1 MSSETIAPTAQSVEL
16 AVGGMT
22 CAACAARVERKLN
35 KLDGVRATVN
45 YATERAT
52 VRCPPEFDPEA
63 LTSAVAAAG
72 YTAEIRRGAAHDA
85 RQQDAHAARV
95 RDLRRRLGV
104 AMLLSIPLGNLSIA
118 LALVP
123 SLRFPFW
130 ELLCLVLATPV
141 VFWAAAPFHRAA
153 WRNLRHGSSSMDSLV
168 SLGVFASY
176 GWSAWSVL
184 FGGSGAAGYWLG
196 FGTTA
201 AGADSVYLD
210 VAAGVTTFLL
220 AGRYFETRARR
231 AAGDLLRA
239 LDALAAKD
247 VRVLRDGA
255 EVTVAV
261 AHLARGDEFVAR
273 PGEKI
278 AADGE
283 VVLGMSTVDVAA
295 VTGEP
300 VPIEVAPGTR
310 VIGGSINRSGRLVV
324 RANEVGANTQ
334 LAQMSALAERAQER
348 KAAVQRLVDLIC
360 AVFVP
365 VVLGIAAA
373 TLSAWLLAGQPAR
386 AGFGAAVSV
395 LIIACPCALG
405 LATPT
410 ALMVGV
416 GRGAQLGILVKG
428 PDALEAS
435 RRVDT
440 VVLDKTGTVTSGR
453 MTVTEVRPLASR
465 TEHEVLRVAAAVEA
479 ASEHPI
485 AAAVVARAALDA
497 PPEVTDFVALP
508 GLGAS
513 GVVDGV
519 PVLVGRARLLVENGV
534 DVPPA
539 VAAEVAAA
547 EALGSTVVLAAC
559 AAEVAGLLVVRDE
572 VKPSAAEAVRALHE
586 MGLRTVLLT
595 GDNDVTAR
603 AVAAEVGIGDVRAGV
618 LPTEKASVIERLRA
632 GGHRV
637 AMVGDG
643 INDAPALAT
652 ADLGLG
658 IATGT
663 DIALRAA
670 DLILVRDDLR
680 VVPDALRL
688 AHRTLGTIRGN
699 LAWAFG
705 YNLAA
710 IPVAAFGLLNPLIA
724 GAAMSLS
731 SVLVVSNSLRL
742 RGFASIDPAVGE
754 DTDPDH

>member
-1 MSSETIAPTAQSVEL
+1 MSSETTTPATQSVEL
-16 AVGGMT
+16 AVSGMT
-22 CAACAARVERKLN
+22 CAACAARVERTLN

-45 YATERAT
+45 FATERAA
-52 VRCPPEFDPEA
+52 VRCPAGLDPDV
-63 LTSAVAAAG
+63 LTGAVAKAG
-72 YTAEIRRGAAHDA
+72 YPAEVRKGAAHDA
-85 RQQDAHAARV
+85 RQEDAHAARV

-104 AMLLSIPLGNLSIA
+104 AMLLSVPLGNLSIT

-123 SLRFPFW
+123 SLRFPWW
-130 ELLCLVLATPV
+130 ELLCLALATPV

-153 WRNLRHGSSSMDSLV
+153 WRNLRHGSSSMDTLV

-184 FGGSGAAGYWLG
+184 TGGSGAAGYWLG

-231 AAGDLLRA
+231 SAGDLLRA
-239 LDALAAKD
+239 LDALGVKD
-247 VRVLRDGA
+247 VRVLRDGL
-255 EVTVAV
+255 EVVVPVAD
-261 AHLARGDEFVAR
+261 LARGDEFIVR
-273 PGEKI
+273 PGEKV

-300 VPIEVAPGTR
+300 VPAEVAAGSR
-310 VIGGSINRSGRLVV
+310 VIGGSVNRSGRLVV
-324 RANEVGANTQ
+324 RATEVGANTQ

-348 KAAVQRLVDLIC
+348 KADVQRLVDRIC

-365 VVLGIAAA
+365 VVLGIAAV
-373 TLSAWLLAGQPAR
+373 TLTGWLLAGQPVR

-435 RRVDT
+435 RRIDF

-453 MTVTEVRPLASR
+453 MTVAEIRPLGGHSAG
-465 TEHEVLRVAAAVEA
+465 EVLRVAAAVEA

-485 AAAVVARAALDA
+485 AAAVVARASGEL
-497 PPEVTDFVALP
+497 PEVTDFRALP
-508 GLGAS
+508 GLGAA
-513 GVVDGV
+513 GLVDGV
-519 PVLVGRARLLVENGV
+519 PVLVGRARLLAEHGIA
-534 DVPPA
+534 VPPP
-539 VAAEVAAA
+539 
-547 EALGSTVVLAAC
+547 
-559 AAEVAGLLVVRDE
+559 VAGGTTQVLVARDGEVIGVLLVRDE
-572 VKPSAAEAVRALHE
+572 VKPSATEAVRALHA
-586 MGLRTVLLT
+586 MGLKTVLLT
-595 GDNDVTAR
+595 GDNEVTAR
-603 AVAAEVGIGDVRAGV
+603 AVAAEVGIEDVRAGV
-618 LPTEKASVIERLRA
+618 LPTEKAEVIEQLRA

-663 DIALRAA
+663 DLALRAA
-670 DLILVRDDLR
+670 DLVLVRDDLR
-680 VVPDALRL
+680 AVPDALRL

-710 IPVAAFGLLNPLIA
+710 IPIAALGLLNPLVA

-742 RGFASIDPAVGE
+742 RNFAGTGIRRE
-754 DTDPDH
+754 IEETE

>member
-1 MSSETIAPTAQSVEL
+1 MSSETTLPAVQSVEL
-16 AVGGMT
+16 AVRGMT
-22 CAACAARVERKLN
+22 CAACAARVERTLN

-45 YATERAT
+45 FATERAA
-52 VRCPPEFDPEA
+52 VRCPADLDA
-63 LTSAVAAAG
+63 GVLTDAITRAG
-72 YTAEIRRGAAHDA
+72 YTAEVRRGAAHDA
-85 RQQDAHAARV
+85 RQEDAHAARV
-95 RDLRRRLGV
+95 RDLRRRLGL
-104 AMLLSIPLGNLSIA
+104 AMLLSVPLGNLSIT

-123 SLRFPFW
+123 SLRFPWW
-130 ELLCLVLATPV
+130 ELLCLALATPV
-141 VFWAAAPFHRAA
+141 VGWAAAPFHRAA
-153 WRNLRHGSSSMDSLV
+153 WRNLRRGSSSMDTLV

-184 FGGSGAAGYWLG
+184 FGGSGTTGYWLG

-231 AAGDLLRA
+231 SAGDLLRA

-247 VRVLRDGA
+247 VRVLRDGV
-255 EVTVAV
+255 EVLLPVAD
-261 AHLARGDEFVAR
+261 LARGDEFVVR

-278 AADGE
+278 AADGG
-283 VVLGMSTVDVAA
+283 VVRGMSTVDVSA

-300 VPIEVAPGTR
+300 VPAEVAAGDR
-310 VIGGSINRSGRLVV
+310 VIGGSVNRSGRLVV
-324 RANEVGANTQ
+324 RATEVGANTQ

-348 KAAVQRLVDLIC
+348 KAGVQRLVDRIC

-365 VVLGIAAA
+365 AVLAIAAV
-373 TLSAWLLAGQPAR
+373 TLSGWLLTGEPLR

-435 RRVDT
+435 RRINT

-453 MTVTEVRPLASR
+453 MTVSEVRPLGSH
-465 TEHEVLRVAAAVEA
+465 TVSEVLAVAAAVEA

-485 AAAVVARAALDA
+485 AAAVVARAPDEL
-497 PPEVTDFVALP
+497 PEVTDFRARP

-513 GVVDGV
+513 GMVDGV
-519 PVLVGRARLLVENGV
+519 PVLVGRARLLSSEGIN
-534 DVPPA
+534 VP
-539 VAAEVAAA
+539 
-547 EALGSTVVLAAC
+547 SSLAADVLV
-559 AAEVAGLLVVRDE
+559 ARDGEVIGSLVVRDE
-572 VKPSAAEAVRALHE
+572 IKPSAAEAVRALHDL
-586 MGLRTVLLT
+586 GLKTVLLT
-595 GDNDVTAR
+595 GDNESTALS
-603 AVAAEVGIGDVRAGV
+603 VAAAVGINDVRAGV
-618 LPTEKASVIERLRA
+618 LPTEKAEIINQLRA
-632 GGHRV
+632 AGHRV

-658 IATGT
+658 IASGT

-670 DLILVRDDLR
+670 DLILVREDLR

-688 AHRTLGTIRGN
+688 AHRTLSTIRGN

-710 IPVAAFGLLNPLIA
+710 IPLAACGLLNPLIA

-742 RGFASIDPAVGE
+742 RNFGHDSA
-754 DTDPDH
+754 

>member
-1 MSSETIAPTAQSVEL
+1 MSSETIASAAQSVEL

-45 YATERAT
+45 FATERAT
-52 VRCPPEFDPEA
+52 VRCPPDLDPEV
-63 LTSAVAAAG
+63 LTGAVTDAG
-72 YTAEIRRGAAHDA
+72 YTAEIRRGAVHDA

-130 ELLCLVLATPV
+130 ELVCLALATPV
-141 VFWAAAPFHRAA
+141 VVWAAAPFHRAA
-153 WRNLRHGSSSMDSLV
+153 WRNLRHGSSGMDSLV

-231 AAGDLLRA
+231 SAGDLLRA

-247 VRVLRDGA
+247 VRVLRDGE
-255 EVTVAV
+255 EVMLPVAD
-261 AHLARGDEFVAR
+261 LARGEEFVVR
-273 PGEKI
+273 PGEKV

-283 VVLGMSTVDVAA
+283 VVLGMSTVDVGA

-300 VPIEVAPGTR
+300 VPVEVAADDR
-310 VIGGSINRSGRLVV
+310 VIGGSVNRSGRLVV
-324 RANEVGANTQ
+324 RATEVGANTQ

-348 KAAVQRLVDLIC
+348 KAAVQRLVDRIC

-365 VVLGIAAA
+365 IVLGIATV
-373 TLSAWLLAGQPAR
+373 TLAAWLLTGQPAR

-453 MTVTEVRPLASR
+453 MTVTEIRPLAGHSSD
-465 TEHEVLRVAAAVEA
+465 EVLRAAAAVEA

-485 AAAVVARAALDA
+485 AAAVVARAPGEL
-497 PPEVTDFVALP
+497 PEVTDFRALP
-508 GLGAS
+508 GLGAT
-513 GVVDGV
+513 GLVDGAQ
-519 PVLVGRARLLVENGV
+519 VLVGRARLLAEEGI
-534 DVPPA
+534 DVPA
-539 VAAEVAAA
+539 STAAEGATEVLVARDGA
-547 EALGSTVVLAAC
+547 VI
-559 AAEVAGLLVVRDE
+559 GLLLVHDE
-572 VKPSAAEAVRALHE
+572 VKPSAAEAVRALHD

-595 GDNDVTAR
+595 GDNEVTAR
-603 AVAAEVGIGDVRAGV
+603 AVAAEVGIDDVRAGV
-618 LPTEKASVIERLRA
+618 LPTEKAAVIEQLRA
-632 GGHRV
+632 DGHRV

-670 DLILVRDDLR
+670 DVILVRDDLR

-710 IPVAAFGLLNPLIA
+710 IPVAALGLLNPLIA

-742 RGFASIDPAVGE
+742 RGFASIDPAVGAE
-754 DTDPDH
+754 PDR